1 MENLNIGQQIT
12 DSKVAELLSI
22 SRATV
27 WRWVKA
33 GKLPA
38 PRKLGDNTTRFDAS
52 EVMAK
57 IKEVRAA

>member
-1 MENLNIGQQIT
+1 MGNVGINQQMT
-12 DSKVAELLSI
+12 DQQVAALLGI

-38 PRKLGDNTTRFDAS
+38 PRKLGDNTTRFDAG
-52 EVMAK
+52 EVANR
-57 IKEVRAA
+57 IKAA